1 MNNLKIGH
9 FPPAKRL
16 GLIVHALIILAL
28 AGASAWGFWNLTR
41 ASVGPSFV
49 NFLLVGLIAFA
60 PIPFF
65 GYRAYSLYKADYYI
79 DRDSLAMLWGL
90 RVEDVPLTDI
100 EWVRPAT
107 DLTHPLTLPR
117 FRLPGAVL
125 GTRRH
130 PDLGLVEF
138 IASNTRNII
147 LIATSKRVFAISPKD
162 AAAFLATFRRATE
175 LGSLLPAEAV
185 SQYPSFLLARA
196 WENLTARFLWL
207 SGFLLNL
214 GLIAWV
220 TFLIPAVS
228 RVSLGFDPSGAP
240 LESVPSVRLI
250 LLPLLSALLFTA
262 GVIAGLFFY
271 REEKQQPLAMIVWIS
286 SALTSLLFLLA
297 VLFIVTTPI

>member
-1 MNNLKIGH
+1 MNTGS
-9 FPPAKRL
+9 FPPSHRR
-16 GLIVHALIILAL
+16 GLLAHGVIIAILVTLSVWAFLNLSRAPVGPTIILYLLMILAAL
-28 AGASAWGFWNLTR
+28 PPLPFFSYR
-41 ASVGPSFV
+41 
-49 NFLLVGLIAFA
+49 AFA
-60 PIPFF
+60 LL
-65 GYRAYSLYKADYYI
+65 RADYVL
-79 DRDSLAMLWGL
+79 DRDSLAFYWGL
-90 RVEDVPLTDI
+90 RVEDIPLTDI
-100 EWVRPAT
+100 EWIRPAS
-107 DLTHPLTLPR
+107 DLSSPLRPPT
-117 FRLPGAVL
+117 FSLPGALL
-125 GTRRH
+125 GVTRH
-130 PDLGLVEF
+130 PDLGAVEF
-138 IASNTRNII
+138 IASTRKDI
-147 LIATSKRVFAISPKD
+147 LLVATAKRTYAISPKD